1 MTKLGQGTHELEID
15 ISVNGIH
22 YFPTNFKIFYNSKI
36 EFKKGSENNMKPE
49 DIMKLD
55 EQELKSKDK
64 GKPKGKK

>member
-1 MTKLGQGTHELEID
+1 
-15 ISVNGIH
+15 
-22 YFPTNFKIFYNSKI
+22 
-36 EFKKGSENNMKPE
+36 MKPE